1 MSHSRFEAIGAYL
14 PSKRVTTEEL
24 VSQLKATPG
33 FDLEKITGVK
43 ERRFRSTE
51 PDNIEDSFTLAMNAV
66 EDCLSRSQYA
76 ASDLDVII
84 STSIT
89 RSKDGTKM
97 YMEPSFAGAIGRA
110 IGAREDVI
118 TFDLSNACAGMLTGT
133 YILDRMI
140 RSGAVRRGIVVSGE
154 AITPIAE
161 TAVEEISE
169 KYDLQFASLTVGDSG
184 AAVVLDQAVDDAD
197 KIHYIE
203 LTTASEY
210 SHLCLGMPSEKSQG
224 VALYTDNRKMHNE
237 SRFLLWTDTQ
247 GKYLEKQGGSFAD
260 ENFDYM
266 IHHQFGAGAIP
277 FINAIA
283 EREFGVPMP
292 PDLNV
297 IEKYGNTST
306 TSHFIVLHDQLSQQS
321 IPSGAKV
328 LMVPAASGVVAGFL
342 STTISSL
349 KV

>member
-1 MSHSRFEAIGAYL
+1 MSFSRFESIGAYL
-14 PSKRVTTEEL
+14 PAKRVTTEEL
-24 VSQLKATPG
+24 IAQLQAVPG

-43 ERRFRSTE
+43 ERRFRDTTPASH
-51 PDNIEDSFTLAMNAV
+51 EDSFVLALKAV

-76 ASDLDVII
+76 AADLDVII

-89 RSKDGTKM
+89 RSKDGTRM
-97 YMEPSFAGAIGRA
+97 YMEPSFAGSIARA
-110 IGAREDVI
+110 IGARADVI
-118 TFDLSNACAGMLTGT
+118 HFDLSNACAGMLTGT

-140 RSGAVRRGIVVSGE
+140 RSGAVRRGLVVSGE

-161 TAVEEISE
+161 TAVAEITE

-184 AAVVLDQAVDDAD
+184 AAVVLDESLDESDR
-197 KIHYIE
+197 IHYVD

-210 SHLCLGMPSEKSQG
+210 SHLCLGMPSEKTQG

-247 GKYLEKQGGSFAD
+247 GGYLEKQGTTFAD
-260 ENFDYM
+260 EGFDYL
-266 IHHQFGAGAIP
+266 IHHQFGAGAVP

-283 EREFGVPMP
+283 AREFAVPMP

-306 TSHFIVLHDQLSQQS
+306 TSHFIVLHDHLTQQS
-321 IPSGAKV
+321 IPSGSKI

>member
-1 MSHSRFEAIGAYL
+1 MPHSRFESIGAYL

-24 VSQLKATPG
+24 IAQLQQAPG

-43 ERRFRSTE
+43 ERRMRDTTPASH
-51 PDNIEDSFTLAMNAV
+51 EDSFVLALKAI
-66 EDCLSRSQYA
+66 EDALSRSQYS

-97 YMEPSFAGAIGRA
+97 YMEPSFAGSIARA
-110 IGAREDVI
+110 IGARADVI
-118 TFDLSNACAGMLTGT
+118 HFDLSNACAGMLTGT

-161 TAVEEISE
+161 TAVAEITE

-184 AAVVLDQAVDDAD
+184 AAAILDESVDENDR
-197 KIHYIE
+197 IHYVD

-210 SHLCLGMPSEKSQG
+210 SHLCLGMPSDKSQG

-247 GKYLEKQGGSFAD
+247 GTFLESQGTTFAD
-260 ENFDYM
+260 EKFDYL
-266 IHHQFGAGAIP
+266 IHHQFGAGAVP

-283 EREFGVPMP
+283 AREFGVPMP

-306 TSHFIVLHDQLSQQS
+306 TSHFIVLHDHLSQQNIEAGS
-321 IPSGAKV
+321 KI
-328 LMVPAASGVVAGFL
+328 LMIPAASGVVAGYL

>member
-1 MSHSRFEAIGAYL
+1 MPQSRFESIGAYL
-14 PSKRVTTEEL
+14 PEKRVTTAEL
-24 VSQLKATPG
+24 LSQLKEVPE
-33 FDLEKITGVK
+33 FDLERITGVK
-43 ERRFRSTE
+43 ERRFR
-51 PDNIEDSFTLAMNAV
+51 DNRPESREDSFVLAMKAV
-66 EDCLSRSQYA
+66 EDSLSRSSYA
-76 ASDLDVII
+76 AGDLDVII

-89 RSKDGTKM
+89 RSKHGTRM

-118 TFDLSNACAGMLTGT
+118 AFDLSNACAGMMSGV

-140 RSGAVRRGIVVSGE
+140 RSGAVKRGIVVSGE

-161 TAVEEISE
+161 TAVNEISS

-184 AAVVLDQAVDDAD
+184 ACLVLDEAVDDND

-203 LTTASEY
+203 LTTASEF
-210 SHLCLGMPSEKSQG
+210 SHLCLGMPSDKTNG

-237 SRFLLWTDTQ
+237 ARFLLWTDTQ
-247 GKYLEKQGGSFAD
+247 RNFMEERGIDFGAEG
-260 ENFDYM
+260 FDYI
-266 IHHQFGAGAIP
+266 IHHQFGAAAIP
-277 FINAIA
+277 FMNAIA
-283 EREFGVPMP
+283 EREFRHPMP

-297 IEKYGNTST
+297 IEKYGNTSS
-306 TSHFIVLHDQLSQQS
+306 TSHFIVLHDQLSQQA
-321 IPSGAKV
+321 IASGSKL
-328 LMVPAASGVVAGFL
+328 LMIPAASGVVGGFL

>member
-1 MSHSRFEAIGAYL
+1 M
-14 PSKRVTTEEL
+14 
-24 VSQLKATPG
+24 
-33 FDLEKITGVK
+33 
-43 ERRFRSTE
+43 
-51 PDNIEDSFTLAMNAV
+51 
-66 EDCLSRSQYA
+66 
-76 ASDLDVII
+76 II

-110 IGAREDVI
+110 IGARDDVI

-140 RSGAVRRGIVVSGE
+140 RSGVVRRGIVVSGE

-169 KYDLQFASLTVGDSG
+169 KYDPQFASLTVGDSG
-184 AAVVLDQAVDDAD
+184 AAVVLDEAVDDND

-203 LTTASEY
+203 LTTASEF
-210 SHLCLGMPSEKSQG
+210 SHLCLGMPSDKSQG

-247 GKYLEKQGGSFAD
+247 GNYLEKQGNNFAA
-260 ENFDYM
+260 EGFDYM

-277 FINAIA
+277 FMNAIA
-283 EREFGVPMP
+283 EREFGSPMP

-297 IEKYGNTST
+297 IQKYGNTSS
-306 TSHFIVLHDQLSQQS
+306 TSHFIVLHDHLSQQA
-321 IPSGAKV
+321 IPAGSKI

>member
-1 MSHSRFEAIGAYL
+1 MSHSRFESIGAYL

-24 VSQLKATPG
+24 VSQLKETPG

-43 ERRFRSTE
+43 ERRFRDTTPE
-51 PDNIEDSFTLAMNAV
+51 NHEDSYILAMNAAQ
-66 EDCLSRSQYA
+66 DCLSRSQYA
-76 ASDLDVII
+76 AADLDVII

-89 RSKDGTKM
+89 RSKGTKM
-97 YMEPSFAGAIGRA
+97 YMQPSFAGALARDL
-110 IGAREDVI
+110 GARADTI
-118 TFDLSNACAGMLTGT
+118 SFDLSNACAGMMTGT

-140 RSGAVRRGIVVSGE
+140 RSGAVKRGMVVSGE

-161 TAVEEISE
+161 TAVEEITE

-184 AAVVLDQAVDDAD
+184 AAVIIDEAVDDND

-203 LTTASEY
+203 LTTASEF

-224 VALYTDNRKMHNE
+224 VSLYTDNRKMHNE

-247 GKYLEKQGGSFAD
+247 GNFMAD
-260 ENFDYM
+260 RGTTFEDEGFDYI

-277 FINAIA
+277 FMNAIA
-283 EREFGVPMP
+283 AREFGAPMP

-306 TSHFIVLHDQLSQQS
+306 TSHFIVLHDQLSQQN
-321 IPSGAKV
+321 IASGSKV
-328 LMVPAASGVVAGFL
+328 LMVPAASGVVGGFL

>member
-1 MSHSRFEAIGAYL
+1 MPHSRFESIGAYL
-14 PSKRVTTEEL
+14 PTKRVTTQEL
-24 VSQLKATPG
+24 VAQLKETPG
-33 FDLEKITGVK
+33 FDLERITGVK
-43 ERRFRSTE
+43 ERRFRDTS
-51 PDNIEDSFTLAMNAV
+51 PDNHEDSFTLAMNAV
-66 EDCLSRSQYA
+66 EDCLSRSQYT
-76 ASDLDVII
+76 ASDIDVII

-97 YMEPSFAGAIGRA
+97 YMEPSFAGSIAKA
-110 IGAREDVI
+110 IGARTDVI

-161 TAVEEISE
+161 TAVEEITE

-184 AAVVLDQAVDDAD
+184 AAVVLDQAVDDKD

-210 SHLCLGMPSEKSQG
+210 SHLCLGMPSDKSQG

-247 GKYLEKQGGSFAD
+247 GGYLEGEGRTFAD

-283 EREFGVPMP
+283 EREFGAPMP

-297 IEKYGNTST
+297 LEKYGNTST

-321 IPSGAKV
+321 IPSGSKI